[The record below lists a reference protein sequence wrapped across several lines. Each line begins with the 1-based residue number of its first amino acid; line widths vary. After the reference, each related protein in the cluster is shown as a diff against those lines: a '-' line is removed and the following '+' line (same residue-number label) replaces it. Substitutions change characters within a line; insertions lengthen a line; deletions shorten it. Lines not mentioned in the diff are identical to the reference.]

1 MLSHVASSNLAS
13 PASWH
18 QLRTS
23 SYIVS
28 FHGNVA
34 QSGRAVKCFQRF
46 AGRWF
51 KSTLSH
57 FYQSNRNNFMLIR
70 NSNGTYGIMWWDY
83 SNWYSDG
90 DTYVMDD
97 YGDLIDVNPHVYK

>member
-1 MLSHVASSNLAS
+1 
-13 PASWH
+13 
-18 QLRTS
+18 
-23 SYIVS
+23 
-28 FHGNVA
+28 
-34 QSGRAVKCFQRF
+34 
-46 AGRWF
+46 
-51 KSTLSH
+51 
-57 FYQSNRNNFMLIR
+57 MLIR